1 MKSEVAA
8 LLMILSFS
16 FEACSTTYVLTKVPQ
31 QTPYYTTQYMS
42 YGELMAK
49 ADGKVVTIVMRD
61 GNQER
66 GILSYATPDSIAWA
80 DFKTGAFH
88 KAPTSQVHHLE
99 LSSNFAWE
107 GGAIGLLLFTVPP
120 LAAGA
125 WGPQYPSRRDEP
137 DYSSRPVIVILGMFG
152 GVAGFGIG
160 SQIKETAEFYVVPV
174 AGQSKTKSD
183 STK

>member
-1 MKSEVAA
+1 MKTNLVT
-8 LLMILSFS
+8 LLIVLSFGI
-16 FEACSTTYVLTKVPQ
+16 EACSTTYVLSKVPQ

-66 GILSYATPDSIAWA
+66 GGLSYADPDSIAWG
-80 DFKTGAFH
+80 DSKTGSMRSV
-88 KAPTSQVHHLE
+88 PTSQVHHLE

-137 DYSSRPVIVILGMFG
+137 DYSGRPVIVILGMFG

-160 SQIKETAEFYVVPV
+160 SQIKETAEFHVVPV